1 MKMNRAMR
9 RAMQMSIL
17 AVITAVI
24 ALRLTPVPAS
34 LERGI
39 IPSVE
44 FLDRNGRPLRT
55 MLVDQR
61 RYARRVH
68 LSEVSPHMIGATLSA
83 EDRHFYHHSGV
94 DPTAIGRAIVYAIRY
109 RHLQSGAS
117 TITQQLI
124 KLSGPARRTPLQKVK
139 EICLAWRLELT
150 WSKTRIL
157 EEYFNRLDYGNLQI
171 GIGAAS
177 SYYFGKPPSDLSP
190 AESAFVA
197 GLPKA
202 PSRLNPHSDL
212 AAAQARQHW
221 VLQRMR
227 ANGNIDRETFERALA
242 EPIQLLPPR
251 HEFEAPHFVDLL
263 LQRRHLLPQN
273 GGQMRTTLDVDLTH
287 EAERC
292 LADQL
297 ARITDKNA
305 TSGAVVVIHN
315 PTGEVLALAGSGD
328 YFRPGAGQINGA
340 WSPRS
345 PGSAIKPFTYELA
358 LERGANPCTVVADV
372 PSDFVTPTGVYSPNN
387 YNHRFYGPVSSRF
400 ALGNSLNVAAI
411 RTLQSAGG
419 PEALHRRLREL
430 GITTLDHSAEYFG
443 LGLTLGNA
451 EVRLLELA
459 NAFASLARLGIHQPY
474 RLMLDGVHVDSFDC
488 RSGQIL
494 AQRVADPRASY
505 LVVDMLADNSAR
517 AASFGLES
525 FLAFDFPV
533 ACKTGTSSD
542 YRDNWAI
549 GFTPEFTVA
558 VWVGNPDGSPMR
570 AISGVTGAAPVMHDV
585 MQRLHEER
593 GTSWFKEPEG
603 ILHCRV
609 NPLTGKKVAADRA
622 GAVAEKCLTQ
632 PPPEE
637 RGDYDANG
645 RVILPVDY
653 AAWLRS
659 SQNTLGNLVTCR
671 EHAKHLRIVK
681 PAAGTVF
688 YLDPDIP
695 AEEQCVSL
703 RAEAPANI
711 EWSSDMFAKIGISSP
726 RVQLREG
733 RHVISAR
740 DPETGET
747 AQVWIEVRA
756 L

>member
-1 MKMNRAMR
+1 
-9 RAMQMSIL
+9 
-17 AVITAVI
+17 
-24 ALRLTPVPAS
+24 
-34 LERGI
+34 
-39 IPSVE
+39 
-44 FLDRNGRPLRT
+44 
-55 MLVDQR
+55 
-61 RYARRVH
+61 H
-68 LSEVSPHMIGATLSA
+68 
-83 EDRHFYHHSGV
+83 
-94 DPTAIGRAIVYAIRY
+94 

-124 KLSGPARRTPLQKVK
+124 KLGGPAPRTSLQKAK
-139 EICLAWRLELT
+139 EIWLALRLEMT
-150 WSKTRIL
+150 WSKPRIL
-157 EEYFNRLDYGNLQI
+157 EGYFNRLDYGNLQI

-177 SYYFGKPPSDLSP
+177 GYYFGKPPSDLSP
-190 AESAFVA
+190 AESAFLA

-202 PSRLNPHSDL
+202 PSRLNPHNDL
-212 AAAQARQHW
+212 AAAQARQRW
-221 VLQRMR
+221 VLHRMC
-227 ANGNIDRETFERALA
+227 ANGNMDRESFERALA

-263 LQRRHLLPQN
+263 LQRRHLLPQK
-273 GGQMRTTLDVDLTH
+273 GGRIRTTLDVDLTH

-292 LADQL
+292 MADQL

-340 WSPRS
+340 WSARS

-387 YNHRFYGPVSSRF
+387 YNHRFYGPVSLRF

-419 PEALHRRLREL
+419 AESLHRRLREF
-430 GITTLDHSAEYFG
+430 GIATLDHSPEYFG

-459 NAFASLARLGIHQPY
+459 NAFASLARLGMHQPY
-474 RLMLDGVHVDSFDC
+474 RLMLDGGHVDPFDG
-488 RSGQIL
+488 RSHHGGQAGEVL
-494 AQRVADPRASY
+494 AQRVADPRACY
-505 LVVDMLADNSAR
+505 LVADMLADNSAR

-558 VWVGNPDGSPMR
+558 VWVGNPDGSPMH
-570 AISGVTGAAPVMHDV
+570 AITGVTGAAPVMHDI
-585 MQRLHEER
+585 MQHLHEER

-603 ILHCRV
+603 IFHCRV
-609 NPLTGKKVAADRA
+609 NPLTGKKVAANRA
-622 GAVAEKCLTQ
+622 GTVAEKCLKQ
-632 PPPEE
+632 PPLEE
-637 RGDYDANG
+637 AADYDAAG
-645 RVILPVDY
+645 RVVLPVDY

-659 SQNTLGNLVTCR
+659 SQNALGNLVTCR
-671 EHAKHLRIVK
+671 ERARQLRIVK

-703 RAEAPANI
+703 RAEGPGGV
-711 EWSSDMFAKIGISSP
+711 EWSSDMFSDISSP